1 MIKTVVVLNE
11 NLEGKNM
18 FQMKTNE
25 QLKAGDIFTHEKLE
39 GTHIIKFLD
48 HATIQVL
55 PFNDLGLV
63 QNKDGSWE
71 IDNTL
76 L

>member
-1 MIKTVVVLNE
+1 MIKTVVILDK
-11 NLEGKNM
+11 NLEGREM
-18 FQMKTNE
+18 FQIKTNE
-25 QLKAGDIFTHEKLE
+25 KFNVGDIFTHERLV
-39 GTHIIKFLD
+39 GNHIIKFLD
-48 HATIQVL
+48 PVAIQVI

-71 IDNTL
+71 IDNAL